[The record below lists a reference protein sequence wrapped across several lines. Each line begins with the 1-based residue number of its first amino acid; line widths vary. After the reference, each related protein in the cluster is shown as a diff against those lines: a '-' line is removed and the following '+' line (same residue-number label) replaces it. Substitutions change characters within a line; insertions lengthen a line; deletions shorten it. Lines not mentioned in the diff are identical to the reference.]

1 MLVNEVEVKMLAAI
15 ILFLLFLYFW
25 LRRSQK
31 KNKLERQRKLRC
43 KELILDNRLKL
54 ANSGVNF
61 DRLVNLVKQKI
72 LPEQLEAVI
81 GMLTA
86 QPVLYNIDDSDDP
99 ESLEIDLDFESEP
112 ASSKKTATDLGEDE
126 EKQPEVFE
134 KMGEEK
140 EKKWMRVAH
149 NSFRRAVR
157 EKEITER
164 QAKLRLLVKMI
175 ELGKKAVEGDSEKSV
190 TRKEYELTLWDRFY
204 EDEYLDLQ
212 SE

>member
-15 ILFLLFLYFW
+15 VLFLLFLYFW

-61 DRLVNLVKQKI
+61 DRLVDLVKQKI

-86 QPVLYNIDDSDDP
+86 QPVSYNIDDSDDP
-99 ESLEIDLDFESEP
+99 ESLKIDLDFESEP

-134 KMGEEK
+134 KMGEEQ

-175 ELGKKAVEGDSEKSV
+175 ELGKKAVEGDPEKSV
-190 TRKEYELTLWDRFY
+190 TRKGYELTLWDRFY

>member
-1 MLVNEVEVKMLAAI
+1 MPVNEVEVKMLAAI
-15 ILFLLFLYFW
+15 VLFLLFLYFW

-61 DRLVNLVKQKI
+61 DRLVDLVRQKI

-86 QPVLYNIDDSDDP
+86 QPVLYNIDDSGDP
-99 ESLEIDLDFESEP
+99 ESLKIDLDFESEP

>member
-1 MLVNEVEVKMLAAI
+1 MTVDEVEVKVLAAI
-15 ILFLLFLYFW
+15 VFFLLFLYFW
-25 LRRSQK
+25 LRRTQK
-31 KNKLERQRKLRC
+31 KSKLERQRKLRC

-61 DRLVNLVKQKI
+61 DKLVDLVKQKI
-72 LPEQLEAVI
+72 LPEHLEAVI

-112 ASSKKTATDLGEDE
+112 ASSRKTATDLGEDE

-134 KMGEEK
+134 KMGEEQ

-149 NSFRRAVR
+149 NSFRRAVH

-164 QAKLRLLVKMI
+164 QAKLRLLVKMV
-175 ELGKKAVEGDSEKSV
+175 ELGKKAVGGDPEKSV

>member
-1 MLVNEVEVKMLAAI
+1 MLVNEVEVTMLAAI
-15 ILFLLFLYFW
+15 VLFLLFLYFW

-61 DRLVNLVKQKI
+61 DRLVDLVKQKI

-86 QPVLYNIDDSDDP
+86 QPVSYNIDDSDDP

-190 TRKEYELTLWDRFY
+190 TRKGYELTLWDRFY

>member
-1 MLVNEVEVKMLAAI
+1 MPVNEVEVNVLAAI
-15 ILFLLFLYFW
+15 VLFLLFLYFW
-25 LRRSQK
+25 LRRSQS

-61 DRLVNLVKQKI
+61 DRLVDLVKQKI

-86 QPVLYNIDDSDDP
+86 QPVSYNIDDSDDP

-112 ASSKKTATDLGEDE
+112 VSSKKTATDLGEDE

-134 KMGEEK
+134 KMGEEQ

>member
-1 MLVNEVEVKMLAAI
+1 MPVNEVEVKMLAAI
-15 ILFLLFLYFW
+15 VLFLLFLYFW

-31 KNKLERQRKLRC
+31 KNKLERQRKVRC

-61 DRLVNLVKQKI
+61 DRLVDLVRQKI

-81 GMLTA
+81 DMLTA
-86 QPVLYNIDDSDDP
+86 QPVFYNIDDSDDP

-134 KMGEEK
+134 KMGEGR

-149 NSFRRAVR
+149 NSFLRAVH

>member
-1 MLVNEVEVKMLAAI
+1 MPVNEVEVKMLAAI
-15 ILFLLFLYFW
+15 VLFLLFLYFW

-61 DRLVNLVKQKI
+61 DRLVDLVKQKI

-99 ESLEIDLDFESEP
+99 ESLKIDLDFEGEP
-112 ASSKKTATDLGEDE
+112 ASSKTQRIDLPAIALA
-126 EKQPEVFE
+126 Q
-134 KMGEEK
+134 
-140 EKKWMRVAH
+140 A
-149 NSFRRAVR
+149 SFR
-157 EKEITER
+157 IP
-164 QAKLRLLVKMI
+164 
-175 ELGKKAVEGDSEKSV
+175 ELGSRRGRTRCKKNSSLKRVLK
-190 TRKEYELTLWDRFY
+190 K
-204 EDEYLDLQ
+204 
-212 SE
+212 

>member
-1 MLVNEVEVKMLAAI
+1 MPVNEVEVKMLAAI
-15 ILFLLFLYFW
+15 VLFLLFLYFW

-61 DRLVNLVKQKI
+61 DRLVDLVKQKI

-134 KMGEEK
+134 KMGEER

-149 NSFRRAVR
+149 NSFRRAMH

>member
-1 MLVNEVEVKMLAAI
+1 MLVNEVEVTMLAAI
-15 ILFLLFLYFW
+15 VLFLLFLYFW

-190 TRKEYELTLWDRFY
+190 TRKGYELTLWDRFY